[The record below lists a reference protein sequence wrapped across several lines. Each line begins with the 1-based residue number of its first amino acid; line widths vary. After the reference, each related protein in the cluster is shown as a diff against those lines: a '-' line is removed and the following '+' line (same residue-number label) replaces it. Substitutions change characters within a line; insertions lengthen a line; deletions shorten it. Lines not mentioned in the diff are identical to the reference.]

1 MTSAAIAYEG
11 RQISFTPGVSMVA
24 MKTAANSFVAIG
36 VVVGCAMKFAC
47 VRAEPVATTLAPLT
61 ISPASVSRSTCTYTS
76 ATSSGGRAIDGRLDE
91 GVVQEEH
98 ALLRGAVPAPRVV
111 LIRGVEV

>member
-1 MTSAAIAYEG
+1 
-11 RQISFTPGVSMVA
+11 MVA
-24 MKTAANSFVAIG
+24 MKTAANSLVAIG

-76 ATSSGGRAIDGRLDE
+76 ATSSGGRWRSTGGWTRAWFRKSTRSWAARY
-91 GVVQEEH
+91 QRR
-98 ALLRGAVPAPRVV
+98 ALSWYGA
-111 LIRGVEV
+111 